1 MSRTASQGLLMVG
14 AFIGLLV
21 VAALAFIEFDGDG
34 ARGAAVGA
42 ALGLLNLFV
51 GYLVTKRSLRTGMK
65 SAMVT
70 LAGGFLARLFVVA
83 GLMLL
88 FRRTESIDPA
98 AFALTF
104 MVFFFAY
111 LGLEMVLVERSTAR
125 TREAV

>member
-1 MSRTASQGLLMVG
+1 MVG

-21 VAALAFIEFDGDG
+21 IAALAFIEPDGDG
-34 ARGAAVGA
+34 ARGALVGA
-42 ALGLLNLFV
+42 ALGLVNLGV
-51 GYLVTKRSLRTGMK
+51 GYLMTRRSLRQGMK
-65 SAMVT
+65 SAMAT

-88 FRRTESIDPA
+88 FRRTDSIDPA

-111 LGLEMVLVERSTAR
+111 LGLEMVLVERSMAPSNRGTA
-125 TREAV
+125 REAV